1 MGFVAGDQLV
11 WSRWWGPEQAET
23 QLFGGVLPDPRDDYA
38 RFVNG
43 HLKELRD
50 FAACRALVLLGE
62 PGAGKSS
69 ELEKEILRRRSSGEY
84 VEPILLREFLTG
96 SEVREAVRDAV
107 ARWRGAGSPG
117 DLTLAFDGF
126 DEPLFAIG
134 NLADVLERELA
145 RLDPDRLRVLI
156 TSRRSVWRGRL
167 ETAFARWWLG
177 SASMALVLAPLT
189 MRDIRQAAATEL
201 TDPDGFVA
209 SLKRAGVQLLA
220 ASPMTLRLL
229 LAAYVKGDMPAQ
241 RRHIY
246 ALGVE
251 GLAAEANADRADQG
265 REGPPLRQRLSAAQQ
280 LAAVSLLSGCA
291 QLIRRARPVQEEGVL
306 GLDDVADAEES
317 LDALDAVFDSALL
330 TDGRADRAWTHR
342 SVQEFL
348 TARRCEAM
356 PLASVQNLLADP
368 AHPDR
373 VLPQLAGVAAWLAA
387 LRADVVEWL
396 VAAEP
401 EVLMQ
406 ADLRGFSEAER
417 ARVAGAIVAKLSV
430 APMPGIRSGYA
441 GLLHAGLGV
450 QLAPLLRAGRPA
462 WQQQEVALVVQATG
476 LRELDVQ
483 LMDLIEGIV
492 AGRGRADYDDHI
504 RAAEWAARALQGT
517 QDSQVLDRARRLAA
531 DAEQPWP
538 VRAELL
544 PVLWPG
550 HVDMPWLL
558 GAVAE
563 VDRAPH
569 SSMGRRVVVM
579 LARQAQAGRCSIED
593 LDAWAAP
600 LSSGA
605 HADPAVRRM
614 LGRPAWVAVQTS
626 PVGSSAWRAGARLLD
641 AQWAANRSLQGVSAE
656 EITALKPE
664 RRQQLV
670 KDLVHQAGNGYAVAA
685 RMRDVGML
693 RVEDVE
699 WWLEDLRQV
708 RAEHVSSAPAFF
720 ALDVLA
726 DAVDEQDAARVV
738 AAAEAATP
746 RWEALAAR
754 FAPTTRA
761 ERAHQRQVPG
771 RGDSRHWSA
780 EDALGETEF
789 AALMRALHRDVAVS
803 GGPRPVP
810 AWPALTEAQQHA
822 VAERALSFL
831 CTGPDATDEVRA
843 DLITDA
849 CQVIEACDRTL
860 LHRVPAAHWLQW
872 LPGLW
877 EVPGGYILLS
887 SALKRAAA
895 YDEGA
900 TIAFLAQ
907 TMTSDVAAVAFQQRH
922 MRLPQLSAQA
932 LDRLNEGRHPSGQ
945 ALAALLDIAAAALPA
960 ETAETALGLLQRSV
974 AACSDNDTDASADR
988 DTAVASGACL
998 AACPM
1003 TTSVFN
1009 SLIKIFE
1016 DDVQLARDII
1026 DQAHRSTYHAWSA
1039 LTPSQR
1045 GRLYLWAHRALPRQQ
1060 VAPGRI
1066 VRSSPVDEF
1075 ASTVVGPLIAQA
1087 SLDNAAILD
1096 DLASQTGSVWLQADA
1111 AQMRDTAR
1119 AQAWRPPTVQEIR
1132 EVLTS
1137 PSRRIIGSREQLA
1150 AVIAEA
1156 LGDIADDLRADRALR
1171 AQLWHRQRRDNDWIS
1186 YVPAEE
1192 REVSTWLARELER
1205 RLRERAAVLREVELN
1220 PRLAKTDGDI
1230 PDLLAVAH
1238 TTGDQALSVPGE
1250 VKCSWHRQVVTAIR
1264 DQLGLRYLQGPE
1276 GTTGVYVAVYFG
1288 GSAWDTGDSRRAQ
1301 SARRNLDRLRQDLH
1315 QQAADLA
1322 KQGIT
1327 THVCVLDASLE
1338 ADAPS
1343 DQRSG

>member
-1 MGFVAGDQLV
+1 VGFVAGDQLV
-11 WSRWWGPEQAET
+11 WSRWWGAEQAET
-23 QLFGGVLPDPRDDYA
+23 QLFGGVLPDPRDGYA

-43 HLKELRD
+43 HLKELKD

-84 VEPILLREFLTG
+84 VEPILLREFLTA

-107 ARWRGAGSPG
+107 TRWCEAGSPG

-126 DEPLFAIG
+126 DEPLFAVG

-145 RLDPDRLRVLI
+145 RLDTDRLRVLI
-156 TSRRSVWRGRL
+156 TSRRSVWQGRL
-167 ETAFARWWLG
+167 ETAFARWWPG
-177 SASMALVLAPLT
+177 SASAALVLAPLT

-201 TDPDGFVA
+201 TDPDGFVT
-209 SLKRAGVQLLA
+209 SLKTAGVQLLA

-229 LAAYVKGDMPAQ
+229 LAAYVKGDMPSQ

-251 GLAAEANADRADQG
+251 GLAAEANADRADWG
-265 REGPPLRQRLSAAQQ
+265 REGPPLRKRLSAAQQ
-280 LAAVSLLSGCA
+280 LAAVSLLSGRA
-291 QLIRRARPVQEEGVL
+291 QLIRRARPLQEEGVL
-306 GLDDVADAEES
+306 GLDDVADAEVS
-317 LDALDAVFDSALL
+317 IDVLDAVFDSALL
-330 TDGRADRAWTHR
+330 TDGRAGRAWTHR

-348 TARRCEAM
+348 TARQCEGL

-396 VAAEP
+396 AAAEP

-406 ADLRGFSEAER
+406 ADLRGFPETER
-417 ARVAGAIVAKLSV
+417 ARVAGAVLAKLSV
-430 APMPGIRSGYA
+430 TPVPGIRSAYA
-441 GLLHAGLGV
+441 GLLHAGLGT
-450 QLAPLLRAGRPA
+450 QLTPLLRAGGPA
-462 WQQQEVALVVQATG
+462 WQQQEAALVVQATG

-483 LMDLIEGIV
+483 LMDLIEEIV
-492 AGRGRADYDDHI
+492 AGRGRADYDDRI

-517 QDSQVLDRARRLAA
+517 QDSQVLDRAGRLAA
-531 DAEQPWP
+531 DAERPWP

-550 HVDMPWLL
+550 HADMPWLL
-558 GAVAE
+558 GVVAE
-563 VDRAPH
+563 ADRAPH
-569 SSMGRRVVVM
+569 SGMGRRVAAM
-579 LARQAQAGRCSIED
+579 LARQAQAGGCSIED
-593 LDAWAAP
+593 LEAWAAP

-605 HADPAVRRM
+605 HADTVVRRM
-614 LGRPAWVAVQTS
+614 LGRTAWAAVQTS

-656 EITALKPE
+656 EITALEPE
-664 RRQQLV
+664 RRRQLV
-670 KDLVHQAGNGYAVAA
+670 RDLVHQAGNQYAVAA
-685 RMRDVGML
+685 RMRDLGML

-699 WWLEDLRQV
+699 WWLDDLRQV
-708 RAEHVSSAPAFF
+708 RAELVGSAPAFF

-726 DAVDEQDAARVV
+726 DAVDEQHAARVV
-738 AAAEAATP
+738 EAAEAATP
-746 RWEALAAR
+746 RWEALSAR
-754 FAPTTRA
+754 FAPAARA
-761 ERAHQRQVPG
+761 ERARQRQASM
-771 RGDSRHWSA
+771 RGVGERWSA
-780 EDALGETEF
+780 EDALGEREF
-789 AALMRALHRDVAVS
+789 AALMRALHREADVS
-803 GGPRPVP
+803 GGARPVP
-810 AWPALTEAQQHA
+810 AWPALTKAQQQT
-822 VAERALSFL
+822 VGERALSFL
-831 CTGPDATDEVRA
+831 CAGPDAADEVGA

-849 CQVIEACDRTL
+849 CRVVEACDPTL
-860 LHRVPAAHWLQW
+860 LDRVPAAHWLQW

-877 EVPGGYILLS
+877 KVPGGYVLLS

-895 YDEGA
+895 HDEDA
-900 TIAFLAQ
+900 TIAFLTQ
-907 TMTSDVAAVAFQQRH
+907 TMTSDVATVAFHQRH

-932 LDRLNEGRHPSGQ
+932 LNCLNEGPPAH

-960 ETAETALGLLQRSV
+960 ETAETALGLQQRSV
-974 AACSDNDTDASADR
+974 AVCADNDTDTSADR

-1003 TTSVFN
+1003 TATVFDA
-1009 SLIKIFE
+1009 LIKIFE
-1016 DDVQLARDII
+1016 DDVLLARDII
-1026 DQAHRSTYHAWSA
+1026 GQAHKNANNAWSA

-1045 GRLYLWAHRALPRQQ
+1045 GRLYLWAHRALPRQLT
-1060 VAPGRI
+1060 APGRI

-1075 ASTVVGPLIAQA
+1075 ASTIAGPLISQP
-1087 SLDNAAILD
+1087 SLDNAAVLA
-1096 DLASQTGSVWLQADA
+1096 DLAAQTGSVWLQADA
-1111 AQMRDTAR
+1111 VQMRDTVR
-1119 AQAWRPPTVQEIR
+1119 AQAWRPPTVAEVR

-1137 PSRRIIGSREQLA
+1137 PSRRIIGSREQFA
-1150 AVIAEA
+1150 AVVAEA

-1171 AQLWHRQRRDNDWIS
+1171 AQLWHRQRRDNDWVS

-1205 RLRERAAVLREVELN
+1205 RLRDRAAVLREVEIN
-1220 PRLAKTDGDI
+1220 PRLAETDGDI
-1230 PDLLAVAH
+1230 PDLLALAH
-1238 TTGDQALSVPGE
+1238 TTGVQALSVPGE

-1264 DQLGLRYLQGPE
+1264 DQLGLRYLQGPH
-1276 GTTGVYVAVYFG
+1276 GTTGVYVAFYFG

-1301 SARRNLDRLRQDLH
+1301 SARRSLDRLRHELRQH
-1315 QQAADLA
+1315 AADLA
-1322 KQGIT
+1322 GQGIT
-1327 THVCVLDASLE
+1327 AHVCVLDASLE
-1338 ADAPS
+1338 ADALS
-1343 DQRSG
+1343 DQRPG